1 MFTSRDKQKYDEALD
16 SFDDI
21 GSRIGTKIN
30 KGWSWTLRAISLGT
44 LVLIMGSLVFVASLA
59 KKSIGRK

>member
-16 SFDDI
+16 SFDDM

-30 KGWSWTLRAISLGT
+30 KGWSWTLRAVSIGI
-44 LVLIMGSLVFVASLA
+44 LVLITGSFVFLASLA